1 MYGDWPYTHPMEP
14 NTQDVERAL
23 ARLRAACPEAFPGDG
38 TLREGIS
45 PTAPPASRHWAVW
58 RNAVGHGPDPRG
70 ALLELVERAR
80 EIAWCY
86 QGECLERARAA
97 EVAARA
103 SRREAEALAARA
115 GALRAALTGSSGVAA

>member
-1 MYGDWPYTHPMEP
+1 MEP

-23 ARLRAACPEAFPGDG
+23 ARLRAACPEAFPGDE
-38 TLREGIS
+38 TLRAGVS
-45 PTAPPASRHWAVW
+45 PDAPPARRHWAAW

-97 EVAARA
+97 EAAARA

-115 GALRAALTGSSGVAA
+115 GALRAALTQSPEIAA